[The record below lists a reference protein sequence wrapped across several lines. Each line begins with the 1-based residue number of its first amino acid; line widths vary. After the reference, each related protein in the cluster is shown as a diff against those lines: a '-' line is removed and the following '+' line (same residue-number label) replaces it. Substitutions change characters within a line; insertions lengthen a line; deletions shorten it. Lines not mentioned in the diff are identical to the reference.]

1 LNDNNFLISIPLK
14 FTKAWSNYEAEDK
27 EYWGTQREPA
37 MGEFVAYME
46 NREVKA
52 KLKIDDEYIYLST
65 GNIIPDNEWIT
76 VFLACSADYTSSS
89 NEGARWNQSFNYHL
103 VVITETST

>member
-1 LNDNNFLISIPLK
+1 LNANNFLISIPLK
-14 FTKAWSNYEAEDK
+14 FTKAWSNYEWDK

-76 VFLACSADYTSSS
+76 VFLACTANTSSS
-89 NEGARWNQSFNYHL
+89 GGGARWNQSFYYYL